1 MINIP
6 TIQSS
11 GLLDAEAKEYFD
23 LITQLAK
30 QLFQVPIAMVA
41 VADTN
46 KIWLRSSTGMPYGE
60 IDHESTLGNHLL
72 SSDDIFIIEDT
83 YQDTL
88 FSETSIVIS
97 EPYARFYASYP
108 VKSQTGTTMGSLC
121 IIDTKPRKFNN
132 DNEQSLLNFGRLLER
147 GFTEIEKKIFD
158 PLTHLLNKKG
168 FYEFSNNNLALS
180 YRGNFESTFV
190 YFYLDID
197 KSKKTKFADRILVDF
212 SGLLSETLRSSDLIA
227 RLEDNIFV
235 ALLNNSNKDEAE
247 EAISQLNYLVTAYN
261 VNKGKKELIQ
271 YRYSLFCK
279 TVNRQTNIE
288 QLMSEVVDHAGFF

>member
-83 YQDTL
+83 HQDTC
-88 FSETSIVIS
+88 FSETSIVIG

-158 PLTHLLNKKG
+158 PLTNLLNERG
-168 FYEFSNNNLALS
+168 FYEFSKNNLALS
-180 YRGNFESTFV
+180 CRGNFESTFV
-190 YFYLDID
+190 CFCLDIN
-197 KSKKTKFADRILVDF
+197 KSKNTKLKDKILVDF
-212 SGLLSETLRSSDLIA
+212 SGLLSETFRSSDLIA

-235 ALLNNSNKDEAE
+235 ALLNNANMGEAE

-261 VNKGKKELIQ
+261 VNKSEKELIQ
-271 YRYSLFCK
+271 YRYSLSCK
-279 TVNRQTNIE
+279 TINRRTSIE
-288 QLMSEVVDHAGFF
+288 KLMSEVVDHAKFL

>member
-1 MINIP
+1 MVNIP

-23 LITQLAK
+23 LITRLAK

-41 VADTN
+41 IADTN
-46 KIWLRSSTGMPYGE
+46 KIWLKSNTGMPYRE

-83 YQDTL
+83 HQNTF
-88 FSETSIVIS
+88 FSGTSIVIG

-108 VKSQTGTTMGSLC
+108 VKSQTGTTIGSLC
-121 IIDTKPRKFNN
+121 IIDTKPREFNS
-132 DNEQSLLNFGRLLER
+132 DNEQSLIDFGRLLER
-147 GFTEIEKKIFD
+147 RFTEIEKKIFD
-158 PLTHLLNKKG
+158 PLTYLLNEKG

-190 YFYLDID
+190 CFCLDIY
-197 KSKKTKFADRILVDF
+197 KSKNTKFKDKILVDF

-235 ALLNNSNKDEAE
+235 ALLNNANMGEAE

-261 VNKGKKELIQ
+261 VNKGEKEQIQ

-279 TVNRQTNIE
+279 KINRQTSIE
-288 QLMSEVVDHAGFF
+288 QLMSEVVDHARFL